1 MKAQKTLLAIAL
13 GLAAS
18 QTFADAISDG
28 KFYADVTARFESADQ
43 DNGASKTAN
52 ALIADTAFGYESKD
66 FSGFKFLAEYEVV
79 NAMIDNYAPE
89 TAGFDT
95 VADPEVRE
103 WNRAQISYAND
114 GYSAVLGRQRIIL
127 DNARFVGNVG
137 WRANEQTFD
146 AATVGYTIGDV
157 AVKYSYIDQVNSI
170 LPKFDADVTDHLLNI
185 SYSGIKAGKLTAYAY
200 LLKDDDTDAKN
211 DTFGA
216 SFGGKTA
223 VNDLSVIYSA
233 EVATQSTDDF
243 DALYYALEG
252 GVVVDGIT
260 IALGNETLGSDSGD
274 YGFQTP
280 LATKHAFNGWADM
293 FLATPKDGLSDT
305 YLKVAGMAAGV
316 KLVGIYHDFKAD
328 EGSNDYGSEIDLLAV
343 KKLNDKFT
351 VGAKYATYSAE
362 DTYVDTDKFWLW
374 AQAKF

>member
-114 GYSAVLGRQRIIL
+114 GYTAVLGRQRIIL

-137 WRANEQTFD
+137 WRANEQNREYH
-146 AATVGYTIGDV
+146 AAPY
-157 AVKYSYIDQVNSI
+157 
-170 LPKFDADVTDHLLNI
+170 F
-185 SYSGIKAGKLTAYAY
+185 
-200 LLKDDDTDAKN
+200 
-211 DTFGA
+211 
-216 SFGGKTA
+216 
-223 VNDLSVIYSA
+223 
-233 EVATQSTDDF
+233 
-243 DALYYALEG
+243 
-252 GVVVDGIT
+252 
-260 IALGNETLGSDSGD
+260 
-274 YGFQTP
+274 
-280 LATKHAFNGWADM
+280 
-293 FLATPKDGLSDT
+293 
-305 YLKVAGMAAGV
+305 AA
-316 KLVGIYHDFKAD
+316 
-328 EGSNDYGSEIDLLAV
+328 
-343 KKLNDKFT
+343 
-351 VGAKYATYSAE
+351 
-362 DTYVDTDKFWLW
+362 
-374 AQAKF
+374 